1 MLDRHHLAIIAA
13 VVETGTITNAAEVLH
28 LTQPALSHTIKKLE
42 DLLGTPIWEKDG
54 RRIRLTRAGD
64 YLYQMA
70 QRLLPQFERGESEL
84 RRFAQGLRGSLRIG
98 MECHPCYQWLLRNV
112 RPYLEQW
119 PDVDIDVHQ
128 QFQFK
133 GIAALFAYEVDVL
146 ITPDPVFREG
156 LQFIA
161 AFPYE
166 LKLAM
171 HQHHR
176 LAEKDV
182 IEAVDLA
189 QETLFT
195 YPVPAERLDIFQQ
208 FLLPAKQQVAQHKRV
223 ETTEILLEMVA
234 ANRGITALPGWLLE
248 SQFAHLPLVSKSIG
262 TGIFKHIYL
271 GVRDSDAEIDYIR
284 GFIEQC
290 TNRDSIAS

>member
-13 VVETGTITNAAEVLH
+13 VMETGTLTNAADALH

-42 DLLGTPIWEKDG
+42 DILGTPIWEKDG
-54 RRIRLTRAGD
+54 RRVRLTRAGD
-64 YLYQMA
+64 YLHQMA
-70 QRLLPQFERGESEL
+70 LRLLPQFERGETEL

-119 PDVDIDVHQ
+119 PDVDLDVHQ

-156 LQFIA
+156 LIFTP

-171 HQHHR
+171 HASHP
-176 LAEKDV
+176 LAAKTA
-182 IEAVDLA
+182 IEAADLSN
-189 QETLFT
+189 ETLFT
-195 YPVPAERLDIFQQ
+195 YPVPTERLDIFQQ
-208 FLLPAKQQVAQHKRV
+208 FLLPAKQSVALHKRV

-248 SQFAHLPLVSKSIG
+248 NQFAHLPLVSKSIG
-262 TGIFKHIYL
+262 AGIHKHIYL
-271 GVRDSDAEIDYIR
+271 GIRENDAEIDYIK
-284 GFIEQC
+284 GFIAQC
-290 TNRDSIAS
+290 VAHDNA